1 MKKPWKQNMETLW
14 IPPYSTLH
22 PRVQVQKADA
32 LDLTEAPTMVV
43 ILVIRQGSLQ
53 ATDHY

>member
-1 MKKPWKQNMETLW
+1 METLW

-43 ILVIRQGSLQ
+43 IHVIREGSLQ